1 MQWKELNDVYPPF
14 SLAKGKHNS
23 FCAVGCTNRYTKGFQ
38 QFVMTLMKLRLNL
51 RDQDLAYRFE
61 LISQL
66 LHDM

>member
-1 MQWKELNDVYPPF
+1 MYPPF

-38 QFVMTLMKLRLNL
+38 QFVMTLMKVCLNL
-51 RDQDLAYRFE
+51 GDQDHTDLE

>member
-1 MQWKELNDVYPPF
+1 MEGAERRYLPF

-23 FCAVGCTNRYTKGFQ
+23 FYAVGCTNRYTKGFQ
-38 QFVMTLMKLRLNL
+38 QFVMILMKLCLNL
-51 RDQDLAYRFE
+51 GDQDHTDLE

>member
-51 RDQDLAYRFE
+51 GDQDHTDLE